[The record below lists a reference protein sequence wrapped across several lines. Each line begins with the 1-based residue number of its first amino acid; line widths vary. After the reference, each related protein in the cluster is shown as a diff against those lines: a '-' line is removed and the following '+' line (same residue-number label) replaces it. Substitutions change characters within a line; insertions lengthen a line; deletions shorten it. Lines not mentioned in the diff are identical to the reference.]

1 MSNRGLS
8 AGMTVHVI
16 QRGNNKARIFESA
29 RDSALYLEW
38 LGEAAATYGL
48 AVHAYVLMTNHIHLL
63 CSLANKNSLA
73 RTMQSLGIRYT
84 RYFNAAQT
92 RTGTLWEGR
101 FRSCVIDSD
110 AYFIGC
116 SRYIEMASRRRPM
129 CIAGRAIRPT
139 PWGVPTPFS
148 RRMRRTCASGQMT
161 RPAGALTAPYSTNP
175 RLRLMSACAPPPTA
189 ASALMRS
196 IISAKSGGREER
208 PDYLD
213 ARLRARQRKAA

>member
-116 SRYIEMASRRRPM
+116 SRYIEMNPVRAGLAASPDVYRWSSYK
-129 CIAGRAIRPT
+129 ANALGRADALLT
-139 PWGVPTPFS
+139 PHET
-148 RRMRRTCASGQMT
+148 
-161 RPAGALTAPYSTNP
+161 Y
-175 RLRLMSACAPPPTA
+175 LRLGSDDEARRSAYRAVFDE
-189 ASALMRS
+189 SSLALD
-196 IISAKSGGREER
+196 E
-208 PDYLD
+208 
-213 ARLRARQRKAA
+213 RLRAATNRGIGLDEVDHIRKVGRPRKAA

>member
-110 AYFIGC
+110 AHFMGC
-116 SRYIEMASRRRPM
+116 SRYIEMNPVR
-129 CIAGRAIRPT
+129 AGLAPT
-139 PWGVPTPFS
+139 PDVYRWSSYKANALGRPDALLTPHE
-148 RRMRRTCASGQMT
+148 T
-161 RPAGALTAPYSTNP
+161 Y
-175 RLRLMSACAPPPTA
+175 LRLGTDDEGRRSAYRAVFA
-189 ASALMRS
+189 ESSLALD
-196 IISAKSGGREER
+196 E
-208 PDYLD
+208 
-213 ARLRARQRKAA
+213 RLRAATNRGIGLDEVDHIRKVGRPRKAA

>member
-116 SRYIEMASRRRPM
+116 SRYIEMNPVRAGLAPSPDVYRWSSYK
-129 CIAGRAIRPT
+129 ANALGRAD
-139 PWGVPTPFS
+139 
-148 RRMRRTCASGQMT
+148 ALLT
-161 RPAGALTAPYSTNP
+161 RHETY
-175 RLRLMSACAPPPTA
+175 LRLGSDDEARRSAYRAVFDE
-189 ASALMRS
+189 SSLALD
-196 IISAKSGGREER
+196 E
-208 PDYLD
+208 
-213 ARLRARQRKAA
+213 RLRAATNRGIGLDEVDHIRKVGRPRKAA

>member
-29 RDSALYLEW
+29 RDSALYLAW

-116 SRYIEMASRRRPM
+116 SRYIEMNPVRAGLAASPDVYRWSSYK
-129 CIAGRAIRPT
+129 ANALGRADALLT
-139 PWGVPTPFS
+139 PHET
-148 RRMRRTCASGQMT
+148 
-161 RPAGALTAPYSTNP
+161 Y
-175 RLRLMSACAPPPTA
+175 LRLGSDDEARRSAYRAVFDE
-189 ASALMRS
+189 SSLALD
-196 IISAKSGGREER
+196 E
-208 PDYLD
+208 
-213 ARLRARQRKAA
+213 RLRAATNRGIGLDEVDHIRKVGRPRKAA